1 MREIIMARGK
11 YKRRREN
18 KARHDLIAALDART
32 MEEAG
37 LSTRVINL
45 LGGAEINTMSVLA
58 GTSDEELLAIKGL
71 GNSYL
76 EQIHQVLDSDKN
88 YRRFKALCAE

>member
-1 MREIIMARGK
+1 MARGK

-32 MEEAG
+32 LEEAG
-37 LSTRVINL
+37 LSTRIINL
-45 LGGAEINTMSVLA
+45 LSGAEINTMSVLA
-58 GTSDEELLAIKGL
+58 GKSDEELLAIKGL

-76 EQIHQVLDSDKN
+76 EQIHQVLESDKN
-88 YRRFKALCAE
+88 YQKLKTLHVE

>member
-1 MREIIMARGK
+1 MARGK

-18 KARHDLIAALDART
+18 KTKRDLLALLDAQT
-32 MEEAG
+32 FEEAG
-37 LSTRVINL
+37 LPTRIVNL

-71 GNSYL
+71 GSSYL
-76 EQIHQVLDSDKN
+76 EQIHQVLESNKT
-88 YRRFKALCAE
+88 YQKFKTLNVE

>member
-1 MREIIMARGK
+1 MARGK

-32 MEEAG
+32 LEEAG
-37 LSTRVINL
+37 LFTRIINL
-45 LGGAEINTMSVLA
+45 LSGAEINTMSVLA
-58 GTSDEELLAIKGL
+58 GKSDEELLAIKGL

-76 EQIHQVLDSDKN
+76 EQIHQVLESDKN
-88 YRRFKALCAE
+88 YQKLKTLVVE